1 LPADAS
7 KSSDLKRW
15 VNGRIRCVSNIAWI
29 TSNSRFGDSTG
40 RYIPGYQRIEEAVM
54 LALVLVLLLILAL
67 GGAGF
72 AASWL
77 WIIAG
82 VLLVVW
88 LLGFTLR
95 PAGGS
100 ARWYRW

>member
-1 LPADAS
+1 
-7 KSSDLKRW
+7 
-15 VNGRIRCVSNIAWI
+15 
-29 TSNSRFGDSTG
+29 
-40 RYIPGYQRIEEAVM
+40 M

-72 AASWL
+72 AYSWL

-82 VLLVVW
+82 VLLVAW
-88 LLGFTLR
+88 LLGFALR
-95 PAGGS
+95 GPATG

>member
-1 LPADAS
+1 
-7 KSSDLKRW
+7 
-15 VNGRIRCVSNIAWI
+15 
-29 TSNSRFGDSTG
+29 
-40 RYIPGYQRIEEAVM
+40 M

-72 AASWL
+72 VANWL

-82 VLLVVW
+82 VVLVVW
-88 LLGFTLR
+88 LLGFTFR
-95 PAGGS
+95 TAGGS